1 MQRIDRRWQVFW
13 VVSAGVFLSS
23 LDLFIVNIA
32 FPQIRADFRGTTL
45 AGMSWILDAY
55 AIVFAALLVPFGRLA
70 DRAGRRR
77 AFLAGL
83 ALFTAASALCGAA
96 PSVGALVAAR
106 VIQAAGA
113 ALVVP
118 TSLGLLLV
126 EFPAEKRAAAV
137 GLWSAMGAVG
147 AAAGPPVGGLLV
159 QASWRWVFL
168 VAVPVGVTA
177 IVLGR
182 RVLREVREDA
192 GAPLPD
198 LIGAAVLAASVA
210 LVVLGLVEGP
220 SWGWAS
226 ARVLAAFG
234 AGAAGLAAFAAR
246 SARHDSPVVE
256 PDLLALPGFAVAN
269 LATVVFFAAFGALIL
284 GAALFLTGVWHYST
298 LRAGLGLAPG
308 PVMAA
313 VGSVL
318 GGRVVQA
325 RGVRAAAVPGGLIF
339 AASTLWF
346 VLRVGTTPDYAGAYL
361 PGNLV
366 GGIGIG
372 LTIASLSAAVAAA
385 VPPARFATGTG
396 VFSMARQIGIAL
408 GVAVLVAIVAHP
420 DPAAPAAVFHHA
432 WTAMAVAGALTAALA
447 ATLAPRRDRA
457 AVPEAVRA

>member
-1 MQRIDRRWQVFW
+1 MQRRWQVFW
-13 VVSAGVFLSS
+13 IVSAGVFLSS

-32 FPQIRADFRGTTL
+32 FPDIHADFEGTTL
-45 AGMSWILDAY
+45 AGMAWILDAY

-70 DRAGRRR
+70 DRAGRKR
-77 AFLAGL
+77 AFLGGL
-83 ALFTAASALCGAA
+83 ALFTIASALCGLA
-96 PSVGALVAAR
+96 PSVGTLVAAR
-106 VIQAAGA
+106 VLQAAGA

-126 EFPAEKRAAAV
+126 EFPAEQRASAV

-168 VAVPVGVTA
+168 VAVPVGALA
-177 IVLGR
+177 IVAGR
-182 RVLREVREDA
+182 RVLREVRDA
-192 GAPLPD
+192 ADAPLPD
-198 LIGAAVLAASVA
+198 LAGAAVLAGSVA

-220 SWGWAS
+220 SWGWGS
-226 ARVLAAFG
+226 WRVLGAF
-234 AGAAGLAAFAAR
+234 AAGLAGLVVFAAR
-246 SARHDSPVVE
+246 STRHHAPVVE

-269 LATVVFFAAFGALIL
+269 VATMIFFAAFGALIL

-298 LRAGLGLAPG
+298 LEAGLGLAPG

-318 GGRVVQA
+318 GGRIVG
-325 RGVRAAAVPGGLIF
+325 RFGVRAAALPGGLIF
-339 AASTLWF
+339 AASCLWF
-346 VLRVGTTPDYAGAYL
+346 VLTVDATPAYATTYL

-372 LTIASLSAAVAAA
+372 LTIASLSAAIAAA

-396 VFSMARQIGIAL
+396 VFSMSRQIGIAL

-420 DPAAPAAVFHHA
+420 DPADPAAVFHHA
-432 WTAMAVAGALTAALA
+432 WAAMSVAGLATAALA
-447 ATLAPRRDRA
+447 ASLGRRRAPA
-457 AVPEAVRA
+457 SVPEPVPA